1 MENNSG
7 TPQDTGSHVRQ
18 WIDPTR
24 IYNPTIPAGRLVFLW
39 GLAIYPGVVI
49 FALLTVAIIIMEA
62 AIPRANVGDD
72 IGIVTWIFMLGWVIA
87 LVSICRRR
95 LLQLGKSSRWVW
107 LAILPIANLPLLL
120 YLLFK
125 SAPVESHHAIES

>member
-1 MENNSG
+1 MENNTG
-7 TPQDTGSHVRQ
+7 TPQGKESHVRD

-39 GLAIYPGVVI
+39 GLVIYPAVVI
-49 FALLTVAIIIMEA
+49 FVLLTIAIIIMEA
-62 AIPRANVGDD
+62 AIPSANVGDA

-95 LLQLGKSSRWVW
+95 LLQLGRSPSWVW

-125 SAPVESHHAIES
+125 PAPAESHSAA

>member
-1 MENNSG
+1 MENNTG
-7 TPQDTGSHVRQ
+7 TPQGKGSHVRD

-24 IYNPTIPAGRLVFLW
+24 IYNASIPAGRLVFLW
-39 GLAIYPGVVI
+39 GLAIYPVAVM
-49 FALLTVAIIIMEA
+49 FVLLTAAIIIIEA
-62 AIPRANVGDD
+62 AIPSANVGDD
-72 IGIVTWIFMLGWVIA
+72 IGIVTYIFMLGWVFA

-95 LLQLGKSSRWVW
+95 LLQLGRSPNWVW

-125 SAPVESHHAIES
+125 SAPA